1 MLTCNKVQAI
11 PQREIVAEQG
21 QYYFEEDQD
30 DKNIKVLFTTETLAV
45 GLNSPVKFMQIA
57 VKAGR
62 RGIDEKGYVIIM
74 TNAKLNVAA
83 LKNILTLK
91 SSVPMNSQLSVT
103 YNFVFDK
110 CGFSNYKE
118 FLENSF
124 KNYQKNSFYANTAIF
139 KKRKEV
145 FKELNFINENN
156 ELTKKGMIAANI
168 SYVEGSMILAELIE
182 SNNLLNK
189 RIDAIAATFSLF
201 VCSKSTS
208 KEKSQKASESIS
220 AVWKIQKKINEI
232 EKKID
237 FSKKE
242 MLEVKIYGEMYEK
255 VQDLVNGKTIFDT
268 IESSEIYALIL
279 LKVIKDIKKLF
290 EEIIKSWIKD
300 TKRP

>member
-1 MLTCNKVQAI
+1 MLTCNKVLDI

-45 GLNSPVKFMQIA
+45 GLNSPV
-57 VKAGR
+57 AGR
-62 RGIDEKGYVIIM
+62 RRIDKKGYVIIM

-83 LKNILTLK
+83 LKNKLTLK
-91 SSVPMNSQLSVT
+91 SSVPMNS
-103 YNFVFDK
+103 
-110 CGFSNYKE
+110 
-118 FLENSF
+118 NSF
-124 KNYQKNSFYANTAIF
+124 KDYQKKSFYANTAIF

-208 KEKSQKASESIS
+208 KEKSQEASKSIS
-220 AVWKIQKKINEI
+220 AVWKIQRKINEI